1 MNGDMVYKKNQD
13 TEDLERNLIEKF
25 GAAEYTAAR
34 ARARFKAELAR
45 TMKQRRIDM
54 DLDQK
59 DLAMKLHT
67 TQQQLSKYEVGENSP
82 TAERLYDI
90 CQALNLEL
98 IVRDK
103 EKGQELVHI

>member
-1 MNGDMVYKKNQD
+1 MNSITAYRRNQE
-13 TEDLERNLIEKF
+13 TEDLEQSLVEKF

-45 TMKQRRIDM
+45 TMKQRRIDLDM
-54 DLDQK
+54 DQK

-67 TQQQLSKYEVGENSP
+67 TQQQLSKYEIGENSP

-103 EKGQELVHI
+103 EKGHELIHI

>member
-1 MNGDMVYKKNQD
+1 MLFTLVYKKNQD

-25 GAAEYTAAR
+25 GAAEYSAAR
-34 ARARFKAELAR
+34 AQARFKAELAR

-103 EKGQELVHI
+103 EKGQEFVHI